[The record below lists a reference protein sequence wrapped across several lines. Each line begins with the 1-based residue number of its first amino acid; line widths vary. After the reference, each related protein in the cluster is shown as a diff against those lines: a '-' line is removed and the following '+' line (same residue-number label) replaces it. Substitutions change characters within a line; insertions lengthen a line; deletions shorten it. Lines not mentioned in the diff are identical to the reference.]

1 MKHSKTLLST
11 AGALT
16 LSAILAPS
24 VSADQLEDN
33 LASATTKEDQ
43 LTAKIK
49 EKTAKNH
56 LQTTLQSLVQKDD
69 NSVIETA
76 SLKAERLQVASQKET
91 LKAQIANREK
101 RAALEAEAKAKAE
114 AEKAQKAKEDAQKAE
129 TKAEETTTNTSSGN
143 TTSSERPQAGTI
155 PGLTYDYAGASSYP
169 VGQCTWGVKVVA
181 PWAGSFWG
189 NADQW
194 PASAAA
200 AGFKTGTTPKVGA
213 IISWSGCHVAYV
225 TDVREDGMIQVVEAN
240 YAGNQSIANYRGWF
254 NPIGIQGTVTYIYP
268 N

>member
-76 SLKAERLQVASQKET
+76 SLKAERLQVMSQKET

-101 RAALEAEAKAKAE
+101 RAALEAEAKAKVE
-114 AEKAQKAKEDAQKAE
+114 AEKAQKAKEDAQKVE
-129 TKAEETTTNTSSGN
+129 TKAEETTTNASSEN

>member
-24 VSADQLEDN
+24 VSADQLEDS

-76 SLKAERLQVASQKET
+76 SLKAERLQIMSQKET
-91 LKAQIANREK
+91 LKAQIANRDQ

-114 AEKAQKAKEDAQKAE
+114 AQAKAETQKAKEDAEKP
-129 TKAEETTTNTSSGN
+129 KTTTNTSSEK
-143 TTSSERPQAGTI
+143 TPTSSERPQAGTI

-169 VGQCTWGVKVVA
+169 IGQCTWGVKVVA
-181 PWAGSFWG
+181 PWAGSVWG

>member
-24 VSADQLEDN
+24 VSADQLDDS
-33 LASATTKEDQ
+33 LASVASKEDQ

-76 SLKAERLQVASQKET
+76 SLKAERLQVMSQKET

-101 RAALEAEAKAKAE
+101 RAALEAKAKAE
-114 AEKAQKAKEDAQKAE
+114 AEAKAEAQKAKEDAEKP
-129 TKAEETTTNTSSGN
+129 KTTTNTSSGN
-143 TTSSERPQAGTI
+143 TTPSERPQAGTI
-155 PGLTYDYAGASSYP
+155 PGLTYNYAGASSYP

>member
-33 LASATTKEDQ
+33 LASVASKEDQ

-76 SLKAERLQVASQKET
+76 SLKAERLQVMSQKET
-91 LKAQIANREK
+91 LKAQIANRDQ
-101 RAALEAEAKAKAE
+101 RVALEAKAKAE
-114 AEKAQKAKEDAQKAE
+114 AEAKAEAQKAKEDAEKP
-129 TKAEETTTNTSSGN
+129 KTTEKTNTSSGN
-143 TTSSERPQAGTI
+143 TTPSERPQAGTI

-213 IISWSGCHVAYV
+213 IISWSGCHVA
-225 TDVREDGMIQVVEAN
+225 
-240 YAGNQSIANYRGWF
+240 
-254 NPIGIQGTVTYIYP
+254 
-268 N
+268 

>member
-24 VSADQLEDN
+24 VSADQLDDN
-33 LASATTKEDQ
+33 LASVASKEDQ

-76 SLKAERLQVASQKET
+76 SLKAERLQVMSQKET

-101 RAALEAEAKAKAE
+101 RAAFEAKAKAE
-114 AEKAQKAKEDAQKAE
+114 AEAEAQKAKEDAQKAE
-129 TKAEETTTNTSSGN
+129 TKAEETKTKASSGN
-143 TTSSERPQAGTI
+143 TTTPERPQAGTI

-194 PASAAA
+194 PASATA

>member
-24 VSADQLEDN
+24 VSADQLEDS

-56 LQTTLQSLVQKDD
+56 LQTTLQSLVQNDD

-76 SLKAERLQVASQKET
+76 SLKAERLQVMSQKET

-101 RAALEAEAKAKAE
+101 RAALEANAKAE
-114 AEKAQKAKEDAQKAE
+114 AEAKAEAQKAKEDAEKPKA
-129 TKAEETTTNTSSGN
+129 TTNTSSEN
-143 TTSSERPQAGTI
+143 TPTSSERPQAGTI

>member
-24 VSADQLEDN
+24 VSADQLEDS

-91 LKAQIANREK
+91 LKAQIANRDQ

-114 AEKAQKAKEDAQKAE
+114 AQKAKEDAQK
-129 TKAEETTTNTSSGN
+129 TTEKTQAPSENTP
-143 TTSSERPQAGTI
+143 TSSERPQAGTI

>member
-16 LSAILAPS
+16 LSTILAPS

-33 LASATTKEDQ
+33 LASVTTKEDQ

-56 LQTTLQSLVQKDD
+56 LQTTLQSLVQKED

-76 SLKAERLQVASQKET
+76 SLKAERLQVMSQKET
-91 LKAQIANREK
+91 LKAQIANRDK
-101 RAALEAEAKAKAE
+101 RAALEAETKAKAE
-114 AEKAQKAKEDAQKAE
+114 AEAKAEAQKAKEDAQK
-129 TKAEETTTNTSSGN
+129 TTEKTNTSSEN

-181 PWAGSFWG
+181 SWAGSFWG

>member
-24 VSADQLEDN
+24 VSADQLEDS

-76 SLKAERLQVASQKET
+76 SLKAERLQVMSQKET

-101 RAALEAEAKAKAE
+101 RAAFEAEAKAKAE
-114 AEKAQKAKEDAQKAE
+114 AEAKAKAQKAKEDAEK
-129 TKAEETTTNTSSGN
+129 TTEKTQTPSENTP
-143 TTSSERPQAGTI
+143 TSSERPQAGTI

-225 TDVREDGMIQVVEAN
+225 TDVREDGMIQVIEAN

>member
-24 VSADQLEDN
+24 VSADQLEDS
-33 LASATTKEDQ
+33 LASVASKEDQ
-43 LTAKIK
+43 LTTKIK

-76 SLKAERLQVASQKET
+76 SLKAALEA
-91 LKAQIANREK
+91 KAKA
-101 RAALEAEAKAKAE
+101 EAEAKAKAE
-114 AEKAQKAKEDAQKAE
+114 AQKAKEDAEK
-129 TKAEETTTNTSSGN
+129 TTEKTQAPSENTP
-143 TTSSERPQAGTI
+143 TSSERPQAGTI

>member
-43 LTAKIK
+43 LTTKIK

-76 SLKAERLQVASQKET
+76 SLKAERLQVMSQKET

-101 RAALEAEAKAKAE
+101 RAALEAEAKAKVE

-129 TKAEETTTNTSSGN
+129 TKAEETTTNASSEN

>member
-24 VSADQLEDN
+24 VSADQLEDS
-33 LASATTKEDQ
+33 LASVASKEDQ
-43 LTAKIK
+43 LTTKIK

-76 SLKAERLQVASQKET
+76 SLKAERLQVMSQKET

-114 AEKAQKAKEDAQKAE
+114 AEAKAEAQKTKEDAEKP
-129 TKAEETTTNTSSGN
+129 KTTTNTSSGN
-143 TTSSERPQAGTI
+143 TTPSERPQAGTI
-155 PGLTYDYAGASSYP
+155 PGLTYDYASASSYP

>member
-16 LSAILAPS
+16 LSTILAPS
-24 VSADQLEDN
+24 VSADQLEDS
-33 LASATTKEDQ
+33 LASVASKEDQ

-76 SLKAERLQVASQKET
+76 SLKAERLQVMSQKET

-114 AEKAQKAKEDAQKAE
+114 AEAKAEAQKAKEDAEKP
-129 TKAEETTTNTSSGN
+129 KTTTNTSSGN
-143 TTSSERPQAGTI
+143 TTPSERPQAGTI

>member
-24 VSADQLEDN
+24 VSADQLDDN
-33 LASATTKEDQ
+33 LASVASKEDQ

-76 SLKAERLQVASQKET
+76 SLKAERLQVMSQKET

-101 RAALEAEAKAKAE
+101 RAALEAKAKAE
-114 AEKAQKAKEDAQKAE
+114 AEAKAEAQKAKEDAEKPKA
-129 TKAEETTTNTSSGN
+129 TTNTSSEN
-143 TTSSERPQAGTI
+143 TPTSSERPQAGTI

>member
-1 MKHSKTLLST
+1 VKHSKTLLST

-24 VSADQLEDN
+24 VSADQLEDS
-33 LASATTKEDQ
+33 LASVTTKEDQ
-43 LTAKIK
+43 LTTKIK

-76 SLKAERLQVASQKET
+76 SLKAERLQVMSQKET

-101 RAALEAEAKAKAE
+101 RAAFEAEAKAKAE
-114 AEKAQKAKEDAQKAE
+114 TEAKAEAQRAKEDAEKP
-129 TKAEETTTNTSSGN
+129 KTTEKTNTSSGN
-143 TTSSERPQAGTI
+143 TTPSERPQAGTI

>member
-24 VSADQLEDN
+24 VSADQLEDS
-33 LASATTKEDQ
+33 LASVASKEDQ

-76 SLKAERLQVASQKET
+76 SLKAERLQIMSQKET
-91 LKAQIANREK
+91 LKAQIANRDQ
-101 RAALEAEAKAKAE
+101 RAALEAETKAKAE
-114 AEKAQKAKEDAQKAE
+114 AQTKAEAQKAKEDAEKP
-129 TKAEETTTNTSSGN
+129 KTTTNTSSEK
-143 TTSSERPQAGTI
+143 TPTSSERPQAGTI

>member
-1 MKHSKTLLST
+1 MKHSKTLLNT
-11 AGALT
+11 TGALT

-76 SLKAERLQVASQKET
+76 SLKAERLQVMSQKET

-114 AEKAQKAKEDAQKAE
+114 AEKAQKAKEDAGK
-129 TKAEETTTNTSSGN
+129 TTEKTQTPSEN
-143 TTSSERPQAGTI
+143 TTPSERPQAGTI

>member
-24 VSADQLEDN
+24 VSADQLEDS
-33 LASATTKEDQ
+33 LASVASKEDQ

-56 LQTTLQSLVQKDD
+56 LQTTLQSLIQNDD

-76 SLKAERLQVASQKET
+76 SLKAERLQVMSQKET

-101 RAALEAEAKAKAE
+101 RAALEANAKAE
-114 AEKAQKAKEDAQKAE
+114 AEAKAEAQKAKEDAEKPKA
-129 TKAEETTTNTSSGN
+129 TTNTSSEN
-143 TTSSERPQAGTI
+143 TPTSSERPQAGTI

>member
-76 SLKAERLQVASQKET
+76 SLKAERLQVMSQKET
-91 LKAQIANREK
+91 LKAQIANRDQ
-101 RAALEAEAKAKAE
+101 RAALEAETKAKAE

>member
-76 SLKAERLQVASQKET
+76 SLKAERLQVMSQKET
-91 LKAQIANREK
+91 LKAQIANRDQ
-101 RAALEAEAKAKAE
+101 RAVLEAEVKAKAE

-143 TTSSERPQAGTI
+143 TTPSERPQAGTI

>member
-24 VSADQLEDN
+24 VSADQLDDS

-43 LTAKIK
+43 LTTKIK

-91 LKAQIANREK
+91 LKAQIANRDQ

-114 AEKAQKAKEDAQKAE
+114 AEAKAEAQKAKEDAEKP
-129 TKAEETTTNTSSGN
+129 KTTTNTSSEN
-143 TTSSERPQAGTI
+143 TPTSSERPQAGTI

>member
-24 VSADQLEDN
+24 VSADQLDEN
-33 LASATTKEDQ
+33 LTSATTKEDQ

-101 RAALEAEAKAKAE
+101 RMALEAEAKAKAE
-114 AEKAQKAKEDAQKAE
+114 AEKAKEDAQKAE
-129 TKAEETTTNTSSGN
+129 TKAEETKTKTTSGN

>member
-24 VSADQLEDN
+24 VSADQLEDS

-76 SLKAERLQVASQKET
+76 SLKAERLQVMSQKET

-129 TKAEETTTNTSSGN
+129 TKAEETKTKTSSEN

-254 NPIGIQGTVTYIYP
+254 NPIGIQGSVTYIYP

>member
-1 MKHSKTLLST
+1 MKQIKTVAT
-11 AGALT
+11 AAGALT
-16 LSAILAPS
+16 LSALLAPS

-33 LASATTKEDQ
+33 LATTTSKEQQ
-43 LTAKIK
+43 LTTKIK
-49 EKTAKNH
+49 EQTAKAH
-56 LQTTLQSLVQKDD
+56 IQSSLQAIGQKETPD
-69 NSVIETA
+69 VIETA
-76 SLKAERLQVASQKET
+76 SLKAERLQVISQKKT
-91 LKAQIANREK
+91 LEQQITNRNQKAEADA
-101 RAALEAEAKAKAE
+101 RAKAEADAKAKAE
-114 AEKAQKAKEDAQKAE
+114 AEKAKAKEEASTPVKKAE
-129 TKAEETTTNTSSGN
+129 NTKTATP
-143 TTSSERPQAGTI
+143 SESPQVGSI
-155 PGLTYDYAGASSYP
+155 PGLTYDYAGAGSYP

-181 PWAGSFWG
+181 PWAGSYWG

-200 AGFKTGTTPKVGA
+200 EGFKIGTTPKVGA

>member
-24 VSADQLEDN
+24 VSADQLDDN
-33 LASATTKEDQ
+33 LASVATKEDQ

-76 SLKAERLQVASQKET
+76 SLKAERLQVMSQKET
-91 LKAQIANREK
+91 LKAQIANRDQ
-101 RAALEAEAKAKAE
+101 RAALEAKAKAE
-114 AEKAQKAKEDAQKAE
+114 ADAKAKAEAQKAKEDAEKP
-129 TKAEETTTNTSSGN
+129 KTTEKTNTSSEN

>member
-1 MKHSKTLLST
+1 MKHSKTLLSA

-24 VSADQLEDN
+24 VSADQLEDS

-76 SLKAERLQVASQKET
+76 SLKAERLQVMSQKET
-91 LKAQIANREK
+91 LKAQIANRDQ
-101 RAALEAEAKAKAE
+101 RAALEAKAKAEAEAKAKAE
-114 AEKAQKAKEDAQKAE
+114 AQKAKEDAGK
-129 TKAEETTTNTSSGN
+129 TTEKTQTPSEN
-143 TTSSERPQAGTI
+143 TTPSERPQAGTI

-194 PASAAA
+194 PASAAV

>member
-76 SLKAERLQVASQKET
+76 SLKAERLQVMSQKET

-114 AEKAQKAKEDAQKAE
+114 AEAKAEAQKAKEDAEKP
-129 TKAEETTTNTSSGN
+129 KTTEKTNTSSGN
-143 TTSSERPQAGTI
+143 TTPSERPQAGTI

>member
-24 VSADQLEDN
+24 VSADQLKDS

-56 LQTTLQSLVQKDD
+56 LQTTLQSLVQNDD

-76 SLKAERLQVASQKET
+76 SLKAERLQVMSQKET

-101 RAALEAEAKAKAE
+101 RAALEANAKAE
-114 AEKAQKAKEDAQKAE
+114 AEARAEAQKAKEDAEKPKA
-129 TKAEETTTNTSSGN
+129 TTNTSSEN
-143 TTSSERPQAGTI
+143 TPTSSERPQAGTI

>member
-16 LSAILAPS
+16 LSAILTPS
-24 VSADQLEDN
+24 VSADQLDDN

-76 SLKAERLQVASQKET
+76 SLKAERLQVMSQKET
-91 LKAQIANREK
+91 LKAQIANRDQH
-101 RAALEAEAKAKAE
+101 AALEAKAKAE
-114 AEKAQKAKEDAQKAE
+114 AEAQAKAEAQKAKEDAEKP
-129 TKAEETTTNTSSGN
+129 KTTTNTSSEN
-143 TTSSERPQAGTI
+143 TTSSEHPQAGTI

-254 NPIGIQGTVTYIYP
+254 NPNGIQGTVTYIYP

>member
-16 LSAILAPS
+16 LSTILAPS
-24 VSADQLEDN
+24 VSADQLEDS
-33 LASATTKEDQ
+33 LASVASKEDQ

-91 LKAQIANREK
+91 LKAQIANRDQ
-101 RAALEAEAKAKAE
+101 RATLEAEAKAKAE
-114 AEKAQKAKEDAQKAE
+114 AEAKAEAQKAKENAE
-129 TKAEETTTNTSSGN
+129 KPKTTTNTSSEN
-143 TTSSERPQAGTI
+143 TTPSERPQAGTI

>member
-76 SLKAERLQVASQKET
+76 SLKAERLQVMSQKET

-101 RAALEAEAKAKAE
+101 RAAIEAEAKAKAE
-114 AEKAQKAKEDAQKAE
+114 AEAKAQKAKEDAQK
-129 TKAEETTTNTSSGN
+129 TTEKTQTPSENIP
-143 TTSSERPQAGTI
+143 TSSERPQAGTI

>member
-24 VSADQLEDN
+24 VSADQLEDS

-56 LQTTLQSLVQKDD
+56 LQTTLQSLVQNDD

-76 SLKAERLQVASQKET
+76 SLKAERLQVMSQKET

-101 RAALEAEAKAKAE
+101 RAALEANAKAE
-114 AEKAQKAKEDAQKAE
+114 AEAKAEAQKAKEDAEKPKA
-129 TKAEETTTNTSSGN
+129 TTNTSSEN
-143 TTSSERPQAGTI
+143 TPTSSERPQAGTI
-155 PGLTYDYAGASSYP
+155 PGLTYDYVGASSYP

>member
-24 VSADQLEDN
+24 VSADQLDDN
-33 LASATTKEDQ
+33 LASATIKEDQ

-76 SLKAERLQVASQKET
+76 SLKAERLQVMSQKET
-91 LKAQIANREK
+91 LKAQIANRDQ

-114 AEKAQKAKEDAQKAE
+114 AEAKAEAQKAKEDAEKP
-129 TKAEETTTNTSSGN
+129 KTTTNTSSGN
-143 TTSSERPQAGTI
+143 TTPSERPQAGTI

>member
-24 VSADQLEDN
+24 VSADQLEDS
-33 LASATTKEDQ
+33 LASVASKEDQ
-43 LTAKIK
+43 LTTKIK

-76 SLKAERLQVASQKET
+76 SLKA
-91 LKAQIANREK
+91 KADAQ
-101 RAALEAEAKAKAE
+101 AKAE
-114 AEKAQKAKEDAQKAE
+114 AQKAKEDAEK
-129 TKAEETTTNTSSGN
+129 TTEKTQAPSENTP
-143 TTSSERPQAGTI
+143 TSSERPQAGTI